1 MATISKETI
10 AQFWF
15 NSFPISTNYEY
26 FSFSDST
33 IVQNLLKFV
42 SEKNEDKKI
51 FDIINDS
58 IQQTKPKKI
67 IRTITTKISSPKRR
81 RSAKNTLTNIDTSRL
96 RFSINIEVIEN
107 LDYEEEEIPTAIATK
122 IEGIRSE
129 IKR

>member
-96 RFSINIEVIEN
+96 RFTINIEVIEN
-107 LDYEEEEIPTAIATK
+107 LDYEEEEIPTAIETK

>member
-67 IRTITTKISSPKRR
+67 IRTITTKTSSPKRR

-96 RFSINIEVIEN
+96 RFTINIEVIEN